1 MRPPRIPLRMGTARL
16 EAHRVQML
24 QPAIRPVERR
34 RGTPLLRIRRIQ
46 LRRVIEHNCTHST
59 MSVKSATQ
67 SPEIASL
74 EKAIGY
80 TFAHSVLLEQALT
93 HSSQAREAEA
103 LRPGSSERV
112 RDNEQLE
119 FLGDAVLGLVTT
131 EELFRRFPQFSEGQ
145 LSKLR
150 AHLVS
155 KNHLINAAERLELGR
170 YLRLGRGEEKSG
182 GRNKAAL
189 LVDALEAILGAVYL
203 DAGLDTARPI
213 ILNHIVLP
221 ELETFVSL
229 GTAGKI
235 TDYKSALQERL
246 QAEGRPQPAY
256 VLVNES
262 GPEHQKTFTIEA
274 QLLTAANGK
283 AGFTARAKGST
294 KKNAEQDAARQ
305 VLEYLAAQAAAFD
318 EKGV

>member
-1 MRPPRIPLRMGTARL
+1 MRHLLRLQTRRIPLRPTI
-16 EAHRVQML
+16 EAEL
-24 QPAIRPVERR
+24 QAP
-34 RGTPLLRIRRIQ
+34 
-46 LRRVIEHNCTHST
+46 S
-59 MSVKSATQ
+59 MSVKSAHL
-67 SPEIASL
+67 SDLESL

-80 TFAHSVLLEQALT
+80 SFAHPILLEQALT

-103 LRPGSSERV
+103 LRPGAHDRV

-119 FLGDAVLGLVTT
+119 FLGDAVLGMVTT

-155 KNHLINAAERLELGR
+155 KNHLINVAEKLELGR

-182 GRNKAAL
+182 GRSKSAL
-189 LVDALEAILGAVYL
+189 LVDALEAVLGAVYL
-203 DAGLDTARPI
+203 DAGLDVARPL
-213 ILNHIVLP
+213 ILDHIVVP
-221 ELETFVSL
+221 ELETFVSR

-256 VLVNES
+256 VLVSES

-274 QLLTAANGK
+274 QLLTTTNGR
-283 AGFTARAKGST
+283 AEFTARAKGST

-305 VLEYLAAQAAAFD
+305 VLEHLNAHAPDVVGGQA
-318 EKGV
+318 